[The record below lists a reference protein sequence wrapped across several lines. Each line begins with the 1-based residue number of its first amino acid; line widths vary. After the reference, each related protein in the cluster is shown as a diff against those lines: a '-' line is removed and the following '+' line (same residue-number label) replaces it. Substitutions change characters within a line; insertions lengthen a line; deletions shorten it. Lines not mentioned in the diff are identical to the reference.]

1 MTEDAAALMRTLKPA
16 RAPDGVPSLTSP
28 PSRLDRAALFLD
40 LDGVLAPL
48 ARRPEDVMPETRRT
62 TLLRRLEMRFEGRIA
77 VISGRTTAEID
88 RITDRSVASVSGVH
102 GLELRRAGGRLERA
116 DPHPAMPRAL
126 SELEAYAA
134 DRPGMIIE
142 DKLVSATLHY
152 RQAPGFAADA
162 LNLARDLARQTGLA
176 FQPGDHVVELK
187 TPGSTKGSALDAFMA
202 EAPFAG
208 SFPVMIGDDL
218 TDEDGFRAALAH
230 GGFGVLV
237 GQNRATAARYR
248 LDDVEAVL
256 TWLEHLSDSA
266 A

>member
-1 MTEDAAALMRTLKPA
+1 MTEDAAALMRKPTP
-16 RAPDGVPSLTSP
+16 APTPYGRHPLTPP
-28 PSRLDRAALFLD
+28 PSRLDHAALFLD

-48 ARRPEDVMPETRRT
+48 ARRPEDVVPDSRRT
-62 TLLRRLEMRFEGRIA
+62 ALLQRLQARFDGRIA

-88 RITDRSVASVSGVH
+88 RITDRAVASVSGVH
-102 GLELRRAGGRLERA
+102 GLELRRAGGPLERA
-116 DPHPAMPRAL
+116 DRHPALPRAL

-176 FQPGDHVVELK
+176 LQPGDHVVELK

-208 SFPVMIGDDL
+208 SVPVMIGDDL
-218 TDEDGFRAALAH
+218 TDEDGFQAALAH

-237 GQNRATAARYR
+237 GQDRATAARYR